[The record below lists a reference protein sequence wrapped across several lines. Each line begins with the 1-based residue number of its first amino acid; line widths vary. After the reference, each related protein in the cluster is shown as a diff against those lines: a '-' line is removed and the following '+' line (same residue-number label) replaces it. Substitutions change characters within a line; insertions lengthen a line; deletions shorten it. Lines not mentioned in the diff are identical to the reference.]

1 MENRENETYALVGMN
16 KLGKFLREHA
26 RDGTIVSVI
35 IERGDGKGTRQGQKE
50 GMRNG

>member
-1 MENRENETYALVGMN
+1 MEKKENESHALVGMN

-35 IERGDGKGTRQGQKE
+35 IERGDRSGTRQGKKE